1 MTGSAPWGTLPSDEV
16 AAADM
21 VLFRIS
27 PPAAPD
33 PAVDL
38 LRRYVPD
45 ALDDAGTAP
54 GARRYLLVDVAAED
68 PHRALA
74 AALVVPG
81 TAPGCA
87 RLVALAVEPSLRRR
101 GLATRLLTDVR
112 RSLHAGGEFL
122 ELCTNADERLTKM
135 LHRLGFAEDTD
146 AVNGGYASDP
156 VGRPVLWR
164 SRDT

>member
-1 MTGSAPWGTLPSDEV
+1 MLSDDV

-27 PPAAPD
+27 PPAAPG
-33 PAVDL
+33 PALDL
-38 LRRYVPD
+38 LRRCAPE
-45 ALDDAGTAP
+45 ALDEAASTPGT
-54 GARRYLLVDVAAED
+54 RLYLLVDVAAED

-74 AALVVPG
+74 AALVRPG
-81 TAPGCA
+81 ATPDRA
-87 RLVALAVEPSLRRR
+87 RLVAIAVEPALRRR

-112 RSLHAGGEFL
+112 RSLQAEGATL
-122 ELCTNADERLTKM
+122 ELCTKADDQLTKM

-146 AVNGGYASDP
+146 LVNSGYAHES